1 MSEDRAYAGKDG
13 YRLEKVSG
21 GVRRWVK
28 NGTSGGGSHAPVVGQ
43 APTNS
48 VTIAASADATMVD
61 PAQAKIAEQMRIL
74 EERLDAAAECS
85 PELNAA
91 AARVEGLF
99 PDPDN
104 VTEAEYDATIDEH
117 CFRDLSEKDA
127 TFVAARYLD
136 FVAFGYTKPQLVE
149 AAKEYEDLA
158 SSNEMNWP
166 DDSARYWDSNYS
178 WQERVWQAA
187 EERGLW
193 RLSSSLEP

>member
-28 NGTSGGGSHAPVVGQ
+28 NGTSGGGSHAPVIGQ

-48 VTIAASADATMVD
+48 VDSDASANVTMVD

-74 EERLDAAAECS
+74 EERLDAACS
-85 PELNAA
+85 PELRTA

-117 CFRDLSEKDA
+117 CYRNTSEKDA

-136 FVAFGYTKPQLVE
+136 FIAFGYSKPHLVE

-158 SSNEMNWP
+158 STNEMDWP
-166 DDSARYWDSNYS
+166 DDSARYWDSRYS
-178 WQERVWQAA
+178 WQDRVYQAA